1 MPPLS
6 ILLWLPAA
14 SGVLGTLL
22 SPHFVARAHARARG
36 KDANTTTNTES
47 KRGQDA
53 GATEPST
60 HATRSVETTSDG
72 RWTLPG
78 VVALIGALVSLG
90 LAIGYIADYS
100 AGAPGLTHVTDVVW
114 ISELGI
120 HYKLGIDGL
129 NVFLVGL
136 TTLLFAAAVLAANL
150 RRWERPRLFYFHF
163 MLAESA
169 VLGAFL
175 AQDLA
180 LFVAFFDLMLIPFY
194 FLIGGWGRDTNP
206 PTRVKATI
214 KLVIYTLV
222 GSLLMLAAAIA
233 TGALAAQQGGGHITF
248 VLSTLQTIPL
258 SKGSQEWI
266 FLFFAAAFLVKM
278 PAFPLHGWMPDGY
291 RAMPIEVL
299 MVFSG
304 VLSKVGAYGFL
315 RIALPLF
322 PQGAA
327 HFQTLMLVI
336 ALASIVYG
344 SAVAFTQTDARLI
357 AGYSSVAQLGFITL
371 GIFSL
376 NPQGAQG
383 ALLQMVNHG
392 LVVAPLLFIVMLLSQ
407 RSGGSEDVREMGGI
421 ALRAPVLA
429 ALFLIVALATLA
441 IPGSSNFAGEFLIL
455 LGVFKAKLTIAILA
469 FTGVV
474 MASVYALR
482 LFIRAMHNRV
492 GPQVRS
498 REIGLLDG
506 VVLVPLVAVILF
518 LAVYP
523 QLALHRSEGSI
534 KRAVAAAHAATLPTA
549 PSHTEG
555 APTAQ
560 TAGSE
565 DAASAGVSSARG
577 RAQEGRAP

>member
-1 MPPLS
+1 MPLS
-6 ILLWLPAA
+6 ILIWLPAVC
-14 SGVLGTLL
+14 GVLGAIL
-22 SPHFVARAHARARG
+22 SLAG
-36 KDANTTTNTES
+36 G
-47 KRGQDA
+47 RGQAASTETDA
-53 GATEPST
+53 VGANGPG
-60 HATRSVETTSDG
+60 TTLRFRG
-72 RWTLPG
+72 GAPG
-78 VVALIGALVSLG
+78 GLALLGSIAALA
-90 LAIGYIADYS
+90 LAIGYIVDFKP
-100 AGAPGLTHVTDVVW
+100 GAIGLQHVTDVVW
-114 ISELGI
+114 IAELGI

-129 NVFLVGL
+129 NVMLIGL
-136 TTLLFAAAVLAANL
+136 TTLLFAMAVLASNL
-150 RRWERPRLFYFHF
+150 REWDRPRLFYFHF

-194 FLIGGWGRDTNP
+194 FLIGMWGQGPD
-206 PTRVKATI
+206 RVRATI

-233 TGALAAQQGGGHITF
+233 TGVLASEQNGAPLTF
-248 VLSTLQTIPL
+248 VLSNLHALPL
-258 SKGSQEWI
+258 SRGSQEWI

-327 HFQTLMLVI
+327 HFQTLMLLI

-357 AGYSSVAQLGFITL
+357 AGYSSVAQMGFITL
-371 GIFSL
+371 GIFAL
-376 NPQGAQG
+376 NAQGAQG

-392 LVVAPLLFIVMLLSQ
+392 LVVAPLLFIVALLAA
-407 RSGGSEDVREMGGI
+407 RAGGSEDVREMGGI
-421 ALRAPVLA
+421 AFRAPVLA

-441 IPGSSNFAGEFLIL
+441 MPGSSNFVGEFLIL
-455 LGVFKAKLTIAILA
+455 LGVFKTKLAIAVIA
-469 FTGVV
+469 FSGVA

-492 GPQVRS
+492 GKDVES
-498 REIGLLDG
+498 HDIGLWDG
-506 VVLVPLVAVILF
+506 LVLVPVVAVILF
-518 LAVYP
+518 LALDP
-523 QLALHRSEGSI
+523 QVALRRSEVSV
-534 KRAVAAAHAATLPTA
+534 RAAVAIAHGYAVEPTA
-549 PSHTEG
+549 YGGCPPAYLQRFNGERCISGYVQPAIPPDHAPS
-555 APTAQ
+555 P
-560 TAGSE
+560 
-565 DAASAGVSSARG
+565 R
-577 RAQEGRAP
+577 